1 MSNSQS
7 LEQQITALG
16 LTAPRITPDQVD
28 ALVEKLNY
36 HTYVIPGTTTT
47 VAAAIDQHGFVVAL
61 DKAGAVSAEN
71 FNESLGRNAAIS
83 KVKAVARNKLWE
95 FEGYRLKQNIAQ
107 AANNGLLAGLQFYID
122 DNIPVDAVFVGDM
135 AAAYCACE
143 KPGQPC
149 TTSVAVV
156 RAPQA

>member
-71 FNESLGRNAAIS
+71 FNESLGRNAAIA

-107 AANNGLLAGLQFYID
+107 ASQVGLIATLSAYSADESARSAEFVD
-122 DNIPVDAVFVGDM
+122 DMASSFCAAEIYRPSSPLVTGRFPVDGA
-135 AAAYCACE
+135 
-143 KPGQPC
+143 
-149 TTSVAVV
+149 
-156 RAPQA
+156 